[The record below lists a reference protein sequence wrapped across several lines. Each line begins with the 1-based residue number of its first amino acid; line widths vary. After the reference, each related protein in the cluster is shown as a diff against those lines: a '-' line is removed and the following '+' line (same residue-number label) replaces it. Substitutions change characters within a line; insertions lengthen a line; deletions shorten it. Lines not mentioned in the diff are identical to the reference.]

1 MDESAENLSRI
12 KSNTEA
18 RGPVRRTEDK
28 RNEETSDESI
38 SFRLFTQSS
47 NPSIFR
53 SASGAVGE
61 RSGDSEVKP

>member
-18 RGPVRRTEDK
+18 GGPVRRTEDK

-38 SFRLFTQSS
+38 FLDFSLNLLILVSS
-47 NPSIFR
+47 ALR
-53 SASGAVGE
+53 AG
-61 RSGDSEVKP
+61 R